1 VGRVAARMAARA
13 GFHTILEDISGQ
25 MIEPALA
32 EIRASLTGDQ
42 ESFGR
47 IRPFVNI
54 EDSVRETDLVIE
66 AVPEDMETKLEIFT
80 VLDKS
85 APPNVWLASTTSA
98 LSVTEI
104 ASITLRSA
112 RTFGMHFYNESL
124 LELVRG
130 LETSDEAMAAG
141 EAVGQRMGLETIHV
155 RDSAGFVID
164 RLRAMECNE
173 AFAIVQEGVASF
185 ADVDKACRLGSGP
198 AFGVQFARKNTFTD
212 RLGPFAWADAI
223 GLDNLLQ
230 ELERLQKVYG
240 DRFRPNP
247 LLAQHVK
254 AGRTGRRAGRGV
266 YQY

>member
-1 VGRVAARMAARA
+1 VPGIETITVVGAGSLGRVAARLAARA
-13 GFHTILEDISGQ
+13 GFRTILEDISGQ
-25 MIEPALA
+25 MIEPAMA
-32 EIRASLTGDQ
+32 EIRAELSGDEQ
-42 ESFGR
+42 SFAR
-47 IRPFVNI
+47 ILPFVRI

-66 AVPEDMETKLEIFT
+66 AVPEDLETKLEIFT

-85 APPNVWLASTTSA
+85 APPGVWLASTTSA

-104 ASITLRSA
+104 ASITLRAA
-112 RTFGMHFYNESL
+112 RIFGMHFYNESL
-124 LELVRG
+124 LEIVRG

-141 EAVGQRMGLETIHV
+141 EAVGRRMGLETIHV
-155 RDSAGFVID
+155 RDSTGFVID
-164 RLRAMECNE
+164 RLRALECNE

-185 ADVDKACRLGSGP
+185 ADVDNACRNRGDH
-198 AFGVQFARKNTFTD
+198 R
-212 RLGPFAWADAI
+212 GPFEWADSI

-266 YQY
+266 FHY